1 MRHKYEP
8 PNYLRKQC
16 FDQNY
21 GIVKKIGINIENTA
35 VISASEDGTLL
46 VHKID
51 HSTFMKGVKGEYIE
65 QVQISIPS
73 VILGISA
80 ANFSDKI
87 DFGKFVDQDIIDSS
101 VYSLQDDK
109 LKAEED
115 TKLSEADKVKRRK
128 LKKVK
133 ELQSMFREII
143 EGNNAESDHL
153 ARLTPEELV
162 IDSAYHETCQQRIDE
177 EYE

>member
-16 FDQNY
+16 FDHNY
-21 GIVKKIGINIENTA
+21 GIVKKIAMNVENTA
-35 VISASEDGTLL
+35 VMSASEDGTIL

-51 HSTFMKGVKGEYIE
+51 FPTFMKGVKGEYIE
-65 QVQISIPS
+65 EVQISIPS

-80 ANFSDKI
+80 ANFAEKI
-87 DFGKFVDQDIIDSS
+87 DFGKDADVDIADTSI
-101 VYSLQDDK
+101 YCLQDEK

-115 TKLSEADKVKRRK
+115 LKLSEADKIKRRK

-133 ELQSMFREII
+133 ELQAMFR
-143 EGNNAESDHL
+143 
-153 ARLTPEELV
+153 
-162 IDSAYHETCQQRIDE
+162 
-177 EYE
+177 

>member
-1 MRHKYEP
+1 
-8 PNYLRKQC
+8 
-16 FDQNY
+16 
-21 GIVKKIGINIENTA
+21 
-35 VISASEDGTLL
+35 
-46 VHKID
+46 
-51 HSTFMKGVKGEYIE
+51 
-65 QVQISIPS
+65 VQISIPT

-87 DFGKFVDQDIIDSS
+87 DFGKFVDQDITDSS

-115 TKLSEADKVKRRK
+115 IKLSEADKVKRRK

-133 ELQSMFREII
+133 ELQTMFREII

-162 IDSAYHETCQQRIDE
+162 IDPAYHETCQQRIDE